1 MKNRKIG
8 IIVSIC
14 LLIIFCIFIDY
25 DYAKRKGQKPFFT
38 IKVRN
43 NVKNQYNEY
52 LGFFYRTY
60 ECYAEENNFIFSGL
74 KVKKIS
80 CPIAIKFNKDGYFK
94 NANNIMISKDQYEVI
109 RNLYSN
115 YINEFKTNEELEN
128 AYFLAYEYQ
137 SKSYVVENGSA
148 FISDDVTYSKVH
160 FNVYKD
166 GKWQIDE
173 SKDYCIGLGQKN
185 KINIYNYENGR
196 CTTMVDLTPTE
207 KFCKLLK
214 KDKSGLKDII
224 DGCK

>member
-14 LLIIFCIFIDY
+14 LIIIFCIFIDY

-80 CPIAIKFNKDGYFK
+80 CPIAITFNKDGYFK
-94 NANNIMISKDQYEVI
+94 NSNNIMISKDQYEVI
-109 RNLYSN
+109 KNLYSN

-137 SKSYVVENGSA
+137 SKSYVVEKGSA

-166 GKWQIDE
+166 GKWQIDK
-173 SKDYCIGLGQKN
+173 SKDYCIGLG
-185 KINIYNYENGR
+185 
-196 CTTMVDLTPTE
+196 
-207 KFCKLLK
+207 
-214 KDKSGLKDII
+214 
-224 DGCK
+224 